1 MADSF
6 LNRTQQATP
15 ANTSFV
21 QPPPPQMNQQPPMGN
36 PYGGQAGYSGY
47 GADPRYQQASAAM
60 IYQELGYRDG
70 NPTEIEIFSDIIRS
84 ASPVARFLSSE
95 QGLNVLAQFF
105 STMLDYKL
113 SSFFK
118 EFRLAIVQDESGA
131 MHIAPAIEQVSE
143 KGKEL
148 MTTTMAEVTADMAM
162 ISQTLQQ
169 TLLQAADR
177 TLASHREAAKISA
190 SQGLVSSML
199 DDAVGGNKGP
209 GVLSTLT
216 NFGLRTMG
224 VPVGPAQ
231 APAMPNP
238 PPGRM

>member
-6 LNRTQQATP
+6 LSRTQTP
-15 ANTSFV
+15 APTSSFV
-21 QPPPPQMNQQPPMGN
+21 QQPPAGN
-36 PYGGQAGYSGY
+36 PYQQQQQPFGGGG
-47 GADPRYQQASAAM
+47 GGGFDPRYQQASATM

-84 ASPVARFLSSE
+84 ASPVARFLATE
-95 QGLNVLAQFF
+95 QGLNVLAQFL

-118 EFRLAIVQDESGA
+118 DFKLSIVQEESGA
-131 MHIAPAIEQVSE
+131 MHIAPAVEQVSE
-143 KGKEL
+143 KGKLL
-148 MTTTMAEVTADMAM
+148 MTTTMAEVTTDMAM
-162 ISQTLQQ
+162 ISQTLQS

-177 TLASHREAAKISA
+177 TLASHREAAKLSA
-190 SQGLVSSML
+190 SQGAMASLF
-199 DDAVGGNKGP
+199 DEATGQNKGP
-209 GVLSTLT
+209 GVLSTMA

-231 APAMPNP
+231 PPAGTMPNP
-238 PPGRM
+238 PPGR

>member
-6 LNRTQQATP
+6 LNRTQAAP
-15 ANTSFV
+15 VNSNFV
-21 QPPPPQMNQQPPMGN
+21 QPAQQLPMGN
-36 PYGGQAGYSGY
+36 PYGNAAAYPAPAY
-47 GADPRYQQASAAM
+47 GDPRYQQASAAM

-113 SSFFK
+113 SAFFK
-118 EFRLAIVQDESGA
+118 DFRLAIIQDESGA

-169 TLLQAADR
+169 TLLQAADK
-177 TLASHREAAKISA
+177 TLAAHREAAKISA

-199 DDAVGGNKGP
+199 DDATGAKGP

-231 APAMPNP
+231 PAMPSP